1 MGKWLYL
8 IADFSY
14 GEEKI
19 KAALEAGV
27 DYIQLR
33 PSLGKK
39 IFPRQNISCGQKS
52 CAKWPIITIRS

>member
-33 PSLGKK
+33 EK
-39 IFPRQNISCGQKS
+39 NISSAEYLLRAS

>member
-27 DYIQLR
+27 DYIQIGR
-33 PSLGKK
+33 
-39 IFPRQNISCGQKS
+39 
-52 CAKWPIITIRS
+52 AHV

>member
-33 PSLGKK
+33 EK
-39 IFPRQNISCGQKS
+39 IFPRQNISCGRKS